1 MKNSPGGP
9 DVGVVEEEELIK
21 DSQNSGMRKFLL
33 IYGSLLKLAFP
44 AKFSDGPSRSYRTL
58 TMLEPSKG
66 SCHNTHT
73 LSRGDSAPVTQPR
86 RKPLW
91 RAPGGDGKALRE
103 TWGQWVGRTLS
114 TGRKECCGS

>member
-9 DVGVVEEEELIK
+9 DVGVMEEEELIK

-73 LSRGDSAPVTQPR
+73 LSRGDSARKHSLGGNPCGEQQGVT
-86 RKPLW
+86 
-91 RAPGGDGKALRE
+91 
-103 TWGQWVGRTLS
+103 GRTGDSGWEEL
-114 TGRKECCGS
+114 